1 MESLACL
8 IFQSTLPSQGATKS
22 TSSYTAKILISIHAP
37 LTGSDSV
44 AAFSSFAICN
54 FNPRSPH
61 RERLCSSQRALA
73 VIYFNP
79 RSPHRERRSKALT
92 FLGYDGFQST
102 LPSQGATASGMT
114 RGQSTGISI
123 HAPLTGSDKRIYD
136 AYKLYR
142 NFNPRS
148 PHRERLCVR
157 LALIDLQ
164 SISIHAPLTGS
175 DVSHMHNSI
184 LKRLISIHAPLTGS
198 DNGGDENVDLY
209 DISIH
214 APLTGSDATV

>member
-1 MESLACL
+1 MSVSVLLCFL
-8 IFQSTLPSQGATKS
+8 FQSTLPSQGATA
-22 TSSYTAKILISIHAP
+22 YA
-37 LTGSDSV
+37 
-44 AAFSSFAICN
+44 
-54 FNPRSPH
+54 
-61 RERLCSSQRALA
+61 QQ
-73 VIYFNP
+73 YF
-79 RSPHRERRSKALT
+79 KTL
-92 FLGYDGFQST
+92 GFQST

-175 DVSHMHNSI
+175 DYS
-184 LKRLISIHAPLTGS
+184 AFPLFCRIRYFNPRSPHRERQQIYT
-198 DNGGDENVDLY
+198 
-209 DISIH
+209 
-214 APLTGSDATV
+214 

>member
-175 DVSHMHNSI
+175 DSMTH
-184 LKRLISIHAPLTGS
+184 LCFYYRF
-198 DNGGDENVDLY
+198 
-209 DISIH
+209 
-214 APLTGSDATV
+214 

>member
-102 LPSQGATASGMT
+102 LPSQGATSYRVRRKNNT
-114 RGQSTGISI
+114 RISI
-123 HAPLTGSDKRIYD
+123 HAPLTGSDVRVV
-136 AYKLYR
+136 KLVNDDLAFQSTLPSQGATR
-142 NFNPRS
+142 
-148 PHRERLCVR
+148 RLCTQQ
-157 LALIDLQ
+157 AHI

-175 DVSHMHNSI
+175 DFIAHKKI
-184 LKRLISIHAPLTGS
+184 LLKINFNPRSPHRERQHS
-198 DNGGDENVDLY
+198 
-209 DISIH
+209 
-214 APLTGSDATV
+214 

>member
-1 MESLACL
+1 MSVVKT
-8 IFQSTLPSQGATKS
+8 IQGFQSTLPSQGATLGLS
-22 TSSYTAKILISIHAP
+22 NLSMMILH
-37 LTGSDSV
+37 
-44 AAFSSFAICN
+44 

-61 RERLCSSQRALA
+61 RERLCTVGSMRNLLRFQSTLPSQGATA
-73 VIYFNP
+73 YAQQYF
-79 RSPHRERRSKALT
+79 KTL
-92 FLGYDGFQST
+92 GFQST

-175 DVSHMHNSI
+175 D
-184 LKRLISIHAPLTGS
+184 RLEITQCQCL
-198 DNGGDENVDLY
+198 LY
-209 DISIH
+209 FNPRSPH
-214 APLTGSDATV
+214 RERPYTALYHP

>member
-79 RSPHRERRSKALT
+79 RSPHRERPSGMTRGQST
-92 FLGYDGFQST
+92 GEFQST
-102 LPSQGATASGMT
+102 LPSQGATSYRVRRKNNT
-114 RGQSTGISI
+114 RISI
-123 HAPLTGSDKRIYD
+123 HAPLTGSDKAAMHTASTHI
-136 AYKLYR
+136 

-148 PHRERLCVR
+148 PHRER
-157 LALIDLQ
+157 Q
-164 SISIHAPLTGS
+164 
-175 DVSHMHNSI
+175 N
-184 LKRLISIHAPLTGS
+184 
-198 DNGGDENVDLY
+198 
-209 DISIH
+209 
-214 APLTGSDATV
+214 AT

>member
-1 MESLACL
+1 MLD
-8 IFQSTLPSQGATKS
+8 
-22 TSSYTAKILISIHAP
+22 ISIHAP
-37 LTGSDSV
+37 LTGSDQKYKQL
-44 AAFSSFAICN
+44 ICN

-61 RERLCSSQRALA
+61 RGRLCSSQRALA

-184 LKRLISIHAPLTGS
+184 LKHLISIHAPLTGS